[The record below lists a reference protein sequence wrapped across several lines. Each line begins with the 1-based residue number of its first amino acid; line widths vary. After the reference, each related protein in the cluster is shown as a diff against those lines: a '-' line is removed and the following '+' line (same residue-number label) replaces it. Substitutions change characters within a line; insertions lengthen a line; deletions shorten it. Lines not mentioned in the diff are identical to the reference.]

1 MNRESPGRTG
11 NDRQGTGKNR
21 DCTENYRD
29 GTLAAALPGSD
40 AGIAPVIVG
49 VVTVYR
55 GSAGFH
61 RVQPFRLDVHAH
73 SEARHLLH
81 CEMAVCSNCKLHVIC
96 PEMDTETSLSN
107 LYIIFVLRCA
117 TNTYSVRNLYIK
129 RLVVSFETKHLDN

>member
-1 MNRESPGRTG
+1 MFNTSGMNRESPGRTG

-55 GSAGFH
+55 GSAGTVPAF
-61 RVQPFRLDVHAH
+61 
-73 SEARHLLH
+73 
-81 CEMAVCSNCKLHVIC
+81 
-96 PEMDTETSLSN
+96 TEFNFFVWMLMRTVKHG
-107 LYIIFVLRCA
+107 IFC
-117 TNTYSVRNLYIK
+117 TGK
-129 RLVVSFETKHLDN
+129 